1 MRHELFLLLFDFNNF
16 VSVFQS
22 SANFIFIVVFYKI
35 NQRFQHSLVP
45 KLFAL
50 HWSLSN
56 LAKKSNKENFAS
68 KVKDWNFCFGQRTFL
83 DLSLISKQ
91 NTLIAC
97 TGYFLFG
104 Q

>member
-50 HWSLSN
+50 HLSLSN

-68 KVKDWNFCFGQRTFL
+68 KVKIGTFVL
-83 DLSLISKQ
+83 VKEH
-91 NTLIAC
+91 
-97 TGYFLFG
+97 F
-104 Q
+104 

>member
-16 VSVFQS
+16 VSVFES
-22 SANFIFIVVFYKI
+22 NANFIFVVVFYMI

-56 LAKKSNKENFAS
+56 LAKKSHSKKYQNFPIIFEW
-68 KVKDWNFCFGQRTFL
+68 KFKGNGQV
-83 DLSLISKQ
+83 SIG
-91 NTLIAC
+91 N
-97 TGYFLFG
+97 
-104 Q
+104 